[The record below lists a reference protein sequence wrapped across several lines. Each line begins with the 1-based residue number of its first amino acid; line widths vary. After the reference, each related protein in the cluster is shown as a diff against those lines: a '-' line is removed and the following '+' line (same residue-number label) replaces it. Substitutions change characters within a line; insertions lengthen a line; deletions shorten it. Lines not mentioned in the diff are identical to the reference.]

1 MDLRTVEY
9 QTDGLDVEVYDAR
22 FACGDPLLEG
32 DVDFYLEYAKRYGR
46 GGGGPVLELGC
57 GTGRITWE
65 LAKMGCDV
73 VGLDL
78 SPMMVSQAKD
88 KMLSMPAN
96 CLRHI
101 ELLEGDMTDFNLRRQ
116 FPLVIVPG
124 RTFQCL
130 ETVAQ
135 QKACLKQVRHHMEKN
150 ARFILDL
157 FDPRFNSIADEEL
170 EEDEDNLPIVKH
182 PKTGNLVKVDFVE
195 RVSDMFA
202 QTFEDTYLYSEMT
215 YTGTVIRAEE
225 ATLKMRWSTR
235 QEMLH
240 LFEMCG
246 FEVDEEFSDFH
257 KGAPA
262 YGKEQIWVLKKK

>member
-1 MDLRTVEY
+1 MDVRSVKY
-9 QTDGLDVEVYDAR
+9 QTHGLDVEVYDAR
-22 FACGDPLLEG
+22 FAHGDPLLEG
-32 DVDFYLEYAKRYGR
+32 DTDFYLEYAKRYGR

-57 GTGRITWE
+57 GTGRITWA

-78 SPMMVSQAKD
+78 SPLMVSQAKD
-88 KMLSMPAN
+88 KMLTMPFHS
-96 CLRHI
+96 LRHI
-101 ELLEGDMTDFNLRRQ
+101 EFLEGDMTCFNLMRQ

-130 ETVAQ
+130 DTVEKQ
-135 QKACLKQVRHHMEKN
+135 RDCLREVHGHMEPN

-157 FDPRFNSIADEEL
+157 FDPRFNTIADEEL
-170 EEDEDNLPIVKH
+170 EEDEDNLPVVTH

-215 YTGTVIRAEE
+215 YSGTVLRKEE

-235 QEMLH
+235 QEMLY

-246 FEVDEEFSDFH
+246 FEVDEEFSDFK
-257 KGAPA
+257 KGAPT
-262 YGKEQIWVLKKK
+262 YGKEQVWVLKKK